1 MDKIQKAATL
11 ADQCV
16 KCGLCLQFC
25 PTFQLSKQE
34 NESPRGRVSLIQ
46 GMASGKLD
54 STQNLTDYLDHCL
67 QCRTCERVC
76 PSNIEYGN
84 IIKLAKEHLNT
95 NISLNI
101 PERGRSESK
110 YKSSKNIK
118 LKKSPALLRFIIQTN
133 FRIRT
138 ASWLLWVYKKS
149 KLQKLVKI
157 FDYFKINTIEQ
168 LDTMLPE
175 TLSKPKALENFYPAI
190 GRKQGEVSFFP
201 GCINKIIDLDNCHA
215 AIKLLQLYGF
225 DITLHRQACCGALD
239 ELSGDLKKAKH
250 HKAKQANACYSSPS
264 NTSNKQPTYN
274 TPILTL
280 ATGCL
285 AHIKLSYQNSL
296 SQKYDDLL
304 SFLSKQPLPENTCF
318 KPLHKTAVIHQPCT
332 QRNALKLENTAEKLL
347 SQIPGLTLSTPSC
360 KTSCCGSAGDY
371 SFKYP
376 ESSKQ
381 LGSQLADELIDS
393 NPDLLITSNIG
404 CSLQFQAILKQQKRT
419 IKTVHP
425 VDLLAQQ
432 IATIEP

>member
-46 GMASGKLD
+46 GMASGRLD
-54 STQNLTDYLDHCL
+54 NTQNLADYLDHCL

-84 IIKLAKEHLNT
+84 IIKLAKDHLYRNT
-95 NISLNI
+95 SQKIQDTY
-101 PERGRSESK
+101 RSK
-110 YKSSKNIK
+110 KIK
-118 LKKSPALLRFIIQTN
+118 LKKSPALLRFIIQNN
-133 FRIRT
+133 FRINT
-138 ASWLLWVYKKS
+138 ASWLLWLYKKS
-149 KLQKLVKI
+149 KLQKLIKV

-175 TLSKPKALENFYPAI
+175 TLNKPKTLQKFYPAI
-190 GRKQGEVSFFP
+190 GKKQGEVSFFP
-201 GCINKIIDLDNCHA
+201 GCINKIIDLNNCHA
-215 AIKLLQLYGF
+215 AIKVLQFYGF

-250 HKAKQANACYSSPS
+250 HKAKQAHACSNSTSS
-264 NTSNKQPTYN
+264 NTIT
-274 TPILTL
+274 ILTL

-285 AHIKLSYQNSL
+285 AHIKLSYQNDHN
-296 SQKYDDLL
+296 QKYGDLL
-304 SFLSKQPLPENTCF
+304 SFLSKQTLPENIYF

-332 QRNALKLENTAEKLL
+332 QRNALKLENTAQKLL
-347 SQIPGLTLSTPSC
+347 SLIPELTLSTPAC
-360 KTSCCGSAGDY
+360 NTSCCGSAGDY

-381 LGSQLADELIDS
+381 LGRRLTAELINS
-393 NPDLLITSNIG
+393 NPELLITSNIG
-404 CSLQFQAILKQQKRT
+404 CSLQFQATLKQQKRA